1 MGVAIVWLIDT
12 VLQLYTWVIVI
23 WALMSWLVGFGV
35 VNPRN
40 NFVRQVLYFL
50 DAVTE
55 PARRPIRRIIPSLG
69 GVDLSPLVLLLLIQ
83 FILIAFDRTLAP
95 LLITLLG

>member
-55 PARRPIRRIIPSLG
+55 PALRPIRRIIPSLG

>member
-40 NFVRQVLYFL
+40 NAVQQILHFL
-50 DAVTE
+50 DAITE
-55 PARRPIRRIIPSLG
+55 PALRPIRRIVPSLG